1 MCQNSAISH
10 HESVEE
16 MLTALSLFTKQ
27 NLDIGTVNSQISK
40 DAKLLLLRQG
50 ELQNSQG
57 KKLTPGDIL
66 ANPPQENWQA
76 TEPTIA
82 YILRQADWQQA
93 VQHWTQLSTLIAA
106 ENIPISE
113 PIRREVQPKNRNVIQ
128 FPQPKIQ
135 PQPQPKQRPKQRQK
149 YFPSPTVTA
158 SNWW

>member
-1 MCQNSAISH
+1 
-10 HESVEE
+10 

-93 VQHWTQLSTLIAA
+93 
-106 ENIPISE
+106 
-113 PIRREVQPKNRNVIQ
+113 
-128 FPQPKIQ
+128 
-135 PQPQPKQRPKQRQK
+135 
-149 YFPSPTVTA
+149 
-158 SNWW
+158 